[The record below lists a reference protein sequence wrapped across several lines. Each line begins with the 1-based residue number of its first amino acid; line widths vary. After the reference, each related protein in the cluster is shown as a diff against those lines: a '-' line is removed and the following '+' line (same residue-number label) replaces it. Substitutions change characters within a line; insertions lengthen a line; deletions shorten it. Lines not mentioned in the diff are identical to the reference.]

1 MTIGIVSGFCDRVL
15 AMYAKRIAESAATT
29 PLSYEPRH
37 PYNQALQR
45 SIPALHQKG
54 ETFYTIPGRAARSL
68 EPNPELPF
76 RTGCEYAREKCVTSK
91 SRSRKS
97 HPTISPP

>member
-54 ETFYTIPGRAARSL
+54 ETFYTIPGAPPDLSNPIQSCPFAPAASM
-68 EPNPELPF
+68 
-76 RTGCEYAREKCVTSK
+76 REKNA
-91 SRSRKS
+91 
-97 HPTISPP
+97 